1 MGKELI
7 VVFGKLIL
15 FAMKRI
21 NTFIIVLL
29 SICFTSCKQ
38 PIPSGMEKAFGC
50 VVGKTTLEE
59 FCGLYPEDSYE
70 WGLSWSSPRIEYMMQ
85 PDIIL
90 PGEVTTIRPFRY
102 SMVIRPGEMKSVILK
117 EGSYRGTAYQRI
129 GMNFEN
135 RVLSDISF
143 HVCGGAEKIDP
154 LIAFFREEFSQY
166 YDYDLETPASMAG
179 MDHLQVF
186 FNDGLTTIML
196 WRRDWS
202 QSEPSEYN
210 PTTEIELEIQIMNT
224 QMKKDWIKTVSQK
237 RSKKVRRK

>member
-1 MGKELI
+1 
-7 VVFGKLIL
+7 
-15 FAMKRI
+15 MKRI

-50 VVGKTTLEE
+50 AVGKTTLEE
-59 FCGLYPEDSYE
+59 FCGLFPEDSYE
-70 WGLSWSSPRIEYMMQ
+70 WGLSWNSPGIEFMGIQ
-85 PDIIL
+85 PN
-90 PGEVTTIRPFRY
+90 EVL
-102 SMVIRPGEMKSVILK
+102 SVILK
-117 EGSYRGTAYQRI
+117 EGSYRGTVYQRI
-129 GMNFEN
+129 GLHFDNN
-135 RVLSDISF
+135 VLSDITFNVFGS
-143 HVCGGAEKIDP
+143 ADKIDP

-166 YDYDLETPASMAG
+166 YDYDLELPASMAG

>member
-1 MGKELI
+1 
-7 VVFGKLIL
+7 
-15 FAMKRI
+15 MKRI
-21 NTFIIVLL
+21 NVFIVVLL
-29 SICFTSCKQ
+29 AICFTACKQ
-38 PIPSGMEKAFGC
+38 PVPSGMEKAFGC

-59 FCGLYPEDSYE
+59 FCSQYPEDSYE
-70 WGLSWSSPRIEYMMQ
+70 WGFSWSSPRIEYMMQ

-117 EGSYRGTAYQRI
+117 EGSYRGTVYQRI
-129 GMNFEN
+129 GLHFDNN
-135 RVLSDISF
+135 VLSDITL
-143 HVCGGAEKIDP
+143 HVFGSADKIDP
-154 LIAFFREEFSQY
+154 LIAFFREELSQY
-166 YDYDLETPASMAG
+166 YDYDLELPASMAG

-196 WRRDWS
+196 WQVFFNDGLTTIMLWRRDWS
-202 QSEPSEYN
+202 QKEPSEYY
-210 PTTEIELEIQIMNT
+210 PTTEIELEISIMNT

>member
-1 MGKELI
+1 
-7 VVFGKLIL
+7 
-15 FAMKRI
+15 MKRI
-21 NTFIIVLL
+21 STFIIVLL

-50 VVGKTTLEE
+50 AVGKTTLEE
-59 FCGLYPEDSYE
+59 FCGLFPEDSYE
-70 WGLSWSSPRIEYMMQ
+70 WGLSWNSPGIEFMGIQ
-85 PDIIL
+85 PN
-90 PGEVTTIRPFRY
+90 EVL
-102 SMVIRPGEMKSVILK
+102 SVILK
-117 EGSYRGTAYQRI
+117 EGSYRGTVYQRI
-129 GMNFEN
+129 GLHFDN

-166 YDYDLETPASMAG
+166 YDYDLELPASMAG

>member
-1 MGKELI
+1 
-7 VVFGKLIL
+7 
-15 FAMKRI
+15 MKRI

-50 VVGKTTLEE
+50 AVGKTTLEE
-59 FCGLYPEDSYE
+59 FCGLFPEDSYE
-70 WGLSWSSPRIEYMMQ
+70 WGLSWNSPGIEFMGIQ
-85 PDIIL
+85 PN
-90 PGEVTTIRPFRY
+90 EVL
-102 SMVIRPGEMKSVILK
+102 SVILK
-117 EGSYRGTAYQRI
+117 EGSYRGSVYQRI
-129 GMNFEN
+129 GLDFDN
-135 RVLSDISF
+135 RVLSDITFFVHGS
-143 HVCGGAEKIDP
+143 ADKIDP

-166 YDYDLETPASMAG
+166 YDYDLELPASMAG

-202 QSEPSEYN
+202 QSEPSRYN
-210 PTTEIELEIQIMNT
+210 PTTEIELEIHIMNT
-224 QMKKDWIKTVSQK
+224 RLKQDWIKTVSQK

>member
-1 MGKELI
+1 
-7 VVFGKLIL
+7 
-15 FAMKRI
+15 
-21 NTFIIVLL
+21 
-29 SICFTSCKQ
+29 
-38 PIPSGMEKAFGC
+38 MEKAFGC
-50 VVGKTTLEE
+50 AVGKTTLEE
-59 FCGLYPEDSYE
+59 FCGLFPEDSYE
-70 WGLSWSSPRIEYMMQ
+70 WGLSWNSPGIEFMGIQ
-85 PDIIL
+85 PN
-90 PGEVTTIRPFRY
+90 EVL
-102 SMVIRPGEMKSVILK
+102 SVILK

-154 LIAFFREEFSQY
+154 LIAFFREELSQY
-166 YDYDLETPASMAG
+166 YDYDLELPASMAG

>member
-1 MGKELI
+1 M
-7 VVFGKLIL
+7 IL

-50 VVGKTTLEE
+50 AVGKTTLEE
-59 FCGLYPEDSYE
+59 FCGLFPEDSYE
-70 WGLSWSSPRIEYMMQ
+70 WGLSWNSPGIEFMGLQ
-85 PDIIL
+85 PS
-90 PGEVTTIRPFRY
+90 EVI
-102 SMVIRPGEMKSVILK
+102 SVILK
-117 EGSYRGTAYQRI
+117 EGSYRGSVYQRI
-129 GMNFEN
+129 GLDFDN
-135 RVLSDISF
+135 RVLSDITFFVHGS
-143 HVCGGAEKIDP
+143 ADKIDP

-166 YDYDLETPASMAG
+166 YDYDLELPASMAG

-202 QSEPSEYN
+202 QSEPSRYN
-210 PTTEIELEIQIMNT
+210 PTTEIELEIHIMNT
-224 QMKKDWIKTVSQK
+224 RLKQDWIKTVSQK

>member
-1 MGKELI
+1 MGKEQI

-50 VVGKTTLEE
+50 AVGKTTLEE
-59 FCGLYPEDSYE
+59 FCGLFPEDSYE

>member
-1 MGKELI
+1 MGKEQI

-50 VVGKTTLEE
+50 AVGKTTLEE
-59 FCGLYPEDSYE
+59 FCGLFPEDSYE
-70 WGLSWSSPRIEYMMQ
+70 WGLSWNSPGIEFMGIQ
-85 PDIIL
+85 PN
-90 PGEVTTIRPFRY
+90 EVL
-102 SMVIRPGEMKSVILK
+102 SVILK

-179 MDHLQVF
+179 M
-186 FNDGLTTIML
+186 
-196 WRRDWS
+196 
-202 QSEPSEYN
+202 EY
-210 PTTEIELEIQIMNT
+210 L
-224 QMKKDWIKTVSQK
+224 
-237 RSKKVRRK
+237 

>member
-50 VVGKTTLEE
+50 AVGKTTLEE
-59 FCGLYPEDSYE
+59 FCGLFPEDSYE

-154 LIAFFREEFSQY
+154 LIAFCREEFSQY